1 MGEDRDFKW
10 RRNVVLANQPWL
22 MDVLSRGIRMQL
34 RRSIAERVIAR
45 ARRRGMPIDD
55 DAEYMALVEQW
66 IEGEIEIKEM
76 RQRYIGLLARR
87 SAERKARRED
97 PAFAESSQFAAAP
110 SPLVDTS
117 DRTTSTADDEAAA
130 VSGDVAGGPPPE
142 KASPKA

>member
-1 MGEDRDFKW
+1 
-10 RRNVVLANQPWL
+10 
-22 MDVLSRGIRMQL
+22 MQL